1 MFSFS
6 VLLPLDDLFAPIL
19 LVRIFKTFVWQMIH
33 KYWQDIYKKVG
44 DWKEM
49 TIWILSL
56 RDVSRLTFNLFF
68 KIQQEAEIVFHF
80 YCCWE
85 TKSMNSQLKV
95 WIHNSKYE
103 FTTQSM
109 NSQLKIW
116 IPNSKYQFTTQ
127 SMNSQF
133 NNSTH
138 GFEYLIK
145 RIQ

>member
-56 RDVSRLTFNLFF
+56 RDVSRLTFNLFLQKQRLCF
-68 KIQQEAEIVFHF
+68 TFTVVGK
-80 YCCWE
+80 
-85 TKSMNSQLKV
+85 LKV

-116 IPNSKYQFTTQ
+116 IHNSKYEFTTL
-127 SMNSQF
+127 SKNSKLKVWIH
-133 NNSTH
+133 NSKYEFTV
-138 GFEYLIK
+138 
-145 RIQ
+145 